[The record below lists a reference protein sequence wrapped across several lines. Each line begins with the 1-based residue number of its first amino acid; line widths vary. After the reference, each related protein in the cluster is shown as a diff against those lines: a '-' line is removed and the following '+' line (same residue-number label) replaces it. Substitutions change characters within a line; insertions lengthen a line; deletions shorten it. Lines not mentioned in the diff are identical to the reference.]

1 MDNDNGAPRCTGYDT
16 LLLYADVVAMKRA
29 CDDAS
34 VSTISDSDDDGM
46 GRNSASYISLS
57 TRRCE
62 VLSNVPLD
70 ASTLASKVV

>member
-29 CDDAS
+29 GGDAS

-46 GRNSASYISLS
+46 GRYSSSYISLS

-62 VLSNVPLD
+62 VLSNVLLD
-70 ASTLASKVV
+70 TSNPESKVV